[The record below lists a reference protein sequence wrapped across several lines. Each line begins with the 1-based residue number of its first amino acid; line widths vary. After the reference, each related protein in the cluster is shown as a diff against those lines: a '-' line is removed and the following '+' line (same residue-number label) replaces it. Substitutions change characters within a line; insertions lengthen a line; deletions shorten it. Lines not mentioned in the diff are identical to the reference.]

1 MKIPDHFFLYSK
13 SAERLFH
20 EYAKDQ
26 PIYDYHCHLP
36 PQEIAE
42 NRQFS
47 DLSAIWLEGDHY
59 KWRALRANGINETLI
74 TGNGTPREK
83 HDAWCRTIP
92 YTLRNPLYHWSHLE
106 LQRYFGIDLTIN
118 EANAGAI
125 WEESNVKL
133 PSLKV
138 HDILTQQNVAL
149 IGTTDDP
156 ADSLEHH
163 EKIKTLGL
171 KSKVYPAFRP
181 DKAFSVDQPD
191 TFYDWLQK
199 LRNVTGIKITSFEV
213 MLAALKQRHQ
223 DFHEIGCR
231 VSDHGLNYAY
241 SNPCTSQEA
250 QRIFKNALARKA
262 ATQEEKESFAAL
274 LMLEF
279 GRWDAQ
285 AGWVKQL
292 HLGPI
297 RNTNSYARTH
307 LGPDTG
313 YDSIGDYK
321 QAEHLQRY
329 FDTLDSEGILPKMI
343 LYNVN
348 PNDNYVFATM
358 AGNFQRDIPG
368 KIQFGSGWWYLDQ
381 KEGIEWQLNALSNI
395 GLLRRFVGMIT
406 DSRSFLSYPRHE
418 YFRRVLCNLLGNE
431 MERGELPN
439 DFELIGS
446 MVQEICFSNARDF
459 FRMEV

>member
-1 MKIPDHFFLYSK
+1 MKVPEHFFLHSK

-26 PIYDYHCHLP
+26 PIFDYHCHLP
-36 PQEIAE
+36 PNEIAE
-42 NRQFS
+42 NRHFP
-47 DLSAIWLEGDHY
+47 DLTSIWLDGDHY
-59 KWRALRANGINETLI
+59 KWRALRANGVNEDFI
-74 TGNGTPREK
+74 TGNATPREK
-83 HDAWCRTIP
+83 HDAWCRTMP

-118 EANAGAI
+118 DENASTI
-125 WEESNVKL
+125 WEESNEKL
-133 PSLKV
+133 KGLSV
-138 HDILTQQNVAL
+138 HEIFKQQNVAL
-149 IGTTDDP
+149 VCTTDDP
-156 ADSLEHH
+156 ADPLDHH
-163 EKIKTLGL
+163 ETIKSLGL
-171 KSKVYPAFRP
+171 PTKVYPAFRP
-181 DKAFSVDQPD
+181 DKALLVDQP
-191 TFYDWLQK
+191 TAFYDWLQK
-199 LRNVTGIKITSFEV
+199 LRQVTGHKITSFDEL
-213 MLAALKQRHQ
+213 LAALKKRHE
-223 DFHEIGCR
+223 DFHAIGCR
-231 VSDHGLNYAY
+231 VSDHGMNYAY
-241 SNPCTSQEA
+241 SNPCSSQEA
-250 QRIFKNALARKA
+250 QRIFKNALSRKA
-262 ATQEEKESFAAL
+262 ATPEEKEGFAAF

-297 RNTNSYARTH
+297 RNNNSFARTH

-329 FDTLDSEGILPKMI
+329 LDTLDSEGNLPKMI

-381 KEGIEWQLNALSNI
+381 REGIEWQLNALSNI

-418 YFRRVLCNLLGNE
+418 YFRRVLCNLLGAE
-431 MERGELPN
+431 MERGELPK

-446 MVQEICFSNARDF
+446 MVGEICFSNAKDYF
-459 FRMEV
+459 GMEL